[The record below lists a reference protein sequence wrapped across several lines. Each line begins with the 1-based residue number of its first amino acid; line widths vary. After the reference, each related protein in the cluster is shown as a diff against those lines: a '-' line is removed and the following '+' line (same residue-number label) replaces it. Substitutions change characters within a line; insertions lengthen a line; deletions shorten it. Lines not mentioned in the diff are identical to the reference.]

1 MVDIQMAEET
11 KNTEVEAVD
20 PWDFKDPEIE
30 NQEQTEEENAPVEAE
45 EPSEESP
52 MSEEL
57 VSRAAEAGLTV
68 EDMESMGSEDNI
80 AFVLDL
86 LQNKTKEAVEA
97 VKNTAEDGDA
107 AESESDQSSKN
118 EFDWIDK
125 LDPDDAVDSDAV
137 KALKA
142 MKSRMD
148 EMSDTVN
155 AMTEKSKVAQSD
167 NFFNQLDEK
176 WSELFGNGSEVSAK
190 NKMNRQTVVDEMETL
205 KEGYRSRK
213 KRIPENS
220 ELFER
225 ALRSSFGE
233 HEQNFAKKEL
243 SDKMSK
249 RESQFLSR
257 AQSRPT
263 KELLTGREKAVSSV
277 AAKMRGLGLS
287 ALDDVGE
294 TFE

>member
-1 MVDIQMAEET
+1 MAEET

-20 PWDFKDPEIE
+20 PWDFEDPEIE
-30 NQEQTEEENAPVEAE
+30 TPEETQEETAPVQED
-45 EPSEESP
+45 STEESP
-52 MSEEL
+52 MSDEII
-57 VSRAAEAGLTV
+57 SRAAEAGLTV

-107 AESESDQSSKN
+107 AESESDQSSDN
-118 EFDWIDK
+118 EFDWIDS
-125 LDPDDAVDSDAV
+125 LDPDDAVDSDAY

-142 MKSRMD
+142 MKARMD
-148 EMSDTVN
+148 EMSSTVN
-155 AMTEKSKVAQSD
+155 AMTEKSKAAQTEGY
-167 NFFNQLDEK
+167 FAQLDDK
-176 WSELFGNGSEVSAK
+176 WSELFGSGSEVSKK
-190 NKMNRQTVVDEMETL
+190 NQMNRQTVIDEMETL

-213 KRIPENS
+213 KRIPENT

-287 ALDDVGE
+287 ALDDIGE